1 MGGFGCVLVLDI
13 HIYFR
18 DNNDEFGIDF
28 ENIMEE
34 GAANGMND
42 DLDDDDAADDDDW
55 KEIFLWATTVF
66 VCMYTC
72 EKN

>member
-42 DLDDDDAADDDDW
+42 DLDDDDAADDDD
-55 KEIFLWATTVF
+55 
-66 VCMYTC
+66 
-72 EKN
+72 

>member
-1 MGGFGCVLVLDI
+1 MSSGWVILVCFYGGGGGGCCVLVLDI

-42 DLDDDDAADDDDW
+42 DLDDDDAADDDD
-55 KEIFLWATTVF
+55 
-66 VCMYTC
+66 
-72 EKN
+72 

>member
-1 MGGFGCVLVLDI
+1 LVLDI

-28 ENIMEE
+28 EYIMEE

-42 DLDDDDAADDDDW
+42 DLDDDDAADDDD
-55 KEIFLWATTVF
+55 
-66 VCMYTC
+66 
-72 EKN
+72 

>member
-1 MGGFGCVLVLDI
+1 LEIVGGLVECFGNGYI
-13 HIYFR
+13 FIFIFR

-42 DLDDDDAADDDDW
+42 DLDDAADDDD
-55 KEIFLWATTVF
+55 
-66 VCMYTC
+66 
-72 EKN
+72 